1 MKELLKKIDK
11 NMDGTLK
18 HQQQHNAIIDAK
30 TTKKPSKCEFF
41 STMLKQLK

>member
-30 TTKKPSKCEFF
+30 TTKNHQNVNFF
-41 STMLKQLK
+41 SMLKQLK